1 MFDLTASDPVDLRE
15 GDRLETTS
23 AIRRG
28 DVVCF
33 ERVEEALVRFRS
45 LSEDEQAEYS
55 GPMYRIDRGEQP
67 GQVVVK
73 RVGGPHGHEDEAA
86 PG

>member
-1 MFDLTASDPVDLRE
+1 MLDLAASDPVDLRE

-23 AIRRG
+23 TIRRG

-33 ERVEEALVRFRS
+33 ERVGEGLVRFRS
-45 LSEDEQAEYS
+45 LAEPERAGYD
-55 GPMYRIDRGEQP
+55 GPMYRIDRGERP

-73 RVGGPHGHEDEAA
+73 RIGAAAADAGPS
-86 PG
+86 

>member
-1 MFDLTASDPVDLRE
+1 MFDLAASDPVDLRE

-23 AIRRG
+23 TIRRG

-33 ERVEEALVRFRS
+33 ERMEPDLVRFRS
-45 LSEDEQAEYS
+45 LSEDEQADYA
-55 GPMYRIDRGEQP
+55 GPMYRIDRGERP

-73 RVGGPHGHEDEAA
+73 RVGAASGSAGPG
-86 PG
+86 